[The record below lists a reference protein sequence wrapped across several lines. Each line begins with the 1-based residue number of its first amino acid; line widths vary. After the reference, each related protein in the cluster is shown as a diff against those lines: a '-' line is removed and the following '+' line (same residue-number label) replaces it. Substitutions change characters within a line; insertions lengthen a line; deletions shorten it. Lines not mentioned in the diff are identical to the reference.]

1 MLVGL
6 RLTLGGKTKG
16 DNILPKT
23 HVLYPTAGKYSSA
36 LRHPQITF
44 KNLDPILVTGKPIEK
59 AANSIGFKDLWSAAG
74 GFACVFKYETF
85 NPQKLWA
92 VRCFLQSTSS
102 VATHYSKVS
111 TRLPNIP
118 CSFYFVECSFLAEG
132 IRVDGNLYPTVKM
145 EWADG
150 KDLRTFIR
158 DNLNNKNKLDLLAQA
173 WVKLSKDLADNG
185 IAHGDLQ
192 HGNITVDD
200 SNGINL
206 KLIDYDSLYF
216 SVDGNAINDEIKGIP
231 DYQHPLRSKLQKQC
245 LQIDFFPQLVIY
257 LSIVAIA
264 ENPHLWN
271 TYNLDNTER
280 LLFSVPDFQNPD
292 RSQVFQVLSQLS
304 PNIIARLADELKKIC
319 KLTDFNKIPSL
330 DDVLKLVAPTP
341 IDVTSLFTGSQQNKQ
356 GSATSKAS
364 QPIDVTSLFTGSQQ
378 NKQGA
383 ATSGTSQPIDVTNLF
398 TGSQQNTNR
407 KVNFQPGNSTQGTQ
421 PMNTS
426 QNSPTQPTQK
436 GSYPV
441 LVKTIAVISTV
452 IATAL
457 GGFCYYQYQQINQ
470 VKQQIEKIRLDKKL
484 IPPKGNKPSLSVEL
498 QDVMNV
504 FKGKESFL
512 YLNIE
517 ELISEIETQNSDF
530 ETEIN
535 NWKSRVNKL
544 EGQNGSLQEERDRL
558 QSKVNEFEKTTYIN
572 FCNKTS
578 SKQIAAAFAYWD
590 GKGLTSRGW
599 WMVEAGKCMEIGLD
613 QNYRGNVYIHGTYNR
628 GERSWGAGNSSFCV
642 DIVNAFKIPNSDKA
656 SCSGGNQRKVKMS
669 EFGVSPG
676 TNNWNFND
684 KDSTLEGI

>member
-16 DNILPKT
+16 DNILPTT
-23 HVLYPTAGKYSSA
+23 HVLYPTSGKYLSA
-36 LRHPQITF
+36 IRHPQITF

-85 NPQKLWA
+85 NPKKLWA

-111 TRLPNIP
+111 TRLPNIS
-118 CSFYFVECSFLAEG
+118 CSSYFVECSFLAQG
-132 IRVDGNLYPTVKM
+132 IRVEGNLYPTVKM
-145 EWADG
+145 EWAEG

-158 DNLNNKNKLDLLAQA
+158 DNLNNKNNLDLLAQA
-173 WVKLSKDLADNG
+173 WVKLSKELTDAG

-192 HGNITVDD
+192 HGNITVDE
-200 SNGINL
+200 SNGLNL

-216 SVDGNAINDEIKGIP
+216 SADGNAINDEIKGIP

-257 LSIVAIA
+257 LSIVALA
-264 ENPHLWN
+264 ENPQLWN
-271 TYNLDNTER
+271 NYNLDNTER
-280 LLFSVPDFQNPD
+280 LLFSVADFQNPD
-292 RSQVFQVLSQLS
+292 RAQVFQVISQLS
-304 PNIIARLADELKKIC
+304 PNIARLADELKKIC
-319 KLTDFNKIPSL
+319 KLTDFSKIPSL
-330 DDVLKLVAPTP
+330 DYVLKLVAPTS

-356 GSATSKAS
+356 GGATSGTS

-378 NKQGA
+378 NKQGG

-407 KVNFQPGNSTQGTQ
+407 KANFSPKNSTQGTQ

-426 QNSPTQPTQK
+426 QNSPTQQIQK

-484 IPPKGNKPSLSVEL
+484 LVPKVNKPSLSVEI
-498 QDVMNV
+498 QNMMNV
-504 FKGKESFL
+504 VKGNDSVL
-512 YLNIE
+512 YQDIA
-517 ELISEIETQNSDF
+517 ELISAIETQNSDF
-530 ETEIN
+530 EKEIN
-535 NWKSRVNKL
+535 KWKSRVNKL
-544 EGQNGSLQEERDRL
+544 KGQNGALQEERDQL
-558 QSKVNEFEKTTYIN
+558 QSKVNQFEKNTSIN
-572 FCNKTS
+572 FCNKTP
-578 SKQIAAAFAYWD
+578 SKTIAAAFAYWD

-599 WMVEAGKCMEIGLD
+599 WIVKPGKCTEID
-613 QNYRGNVYIHGTYNR
+613 VEQNYRGNVYIHGTYNR
-628 GERSWGAGNSSFCV
+628 GEGSWGAGDSSFCV
-642 DIVNAFKIPNSDKA
+642 DIVNAFKMANSDKA
-656 SCSGGNQRKVKMS
+656 SCSGGNLKQVTMS
-669 EFGVSPG
+669 EFAVSPG
-676 TNNWNFND
+676 TNNWDF
-684 KDSTLEGI
+684 KDDASTEKSF